1 MGWSIRKKLIIFLMV
16 ATIFP
21 FGAAIII
28 TYYQTTDSLNQHF
41 VSTTHD
47 VIEDGKEDISTYL
60 QDLAYMTTTIYRYTP
75 LMNALRDGVSND
87 IVKNQEE
94 VKRILVYLFNTRP
107 EIEQMHLYIHKGKDS
122 YAIYHSTLSERGKYD
137 NVNSHPYYFQLS
149 QSTNFTVIEPPHE
162 IYSYNNLSLIPNS
175 QKKDVLSFHNVIRD
189 IPSDHP
195 LAFLSIDINLSK
207 LSAIADRLYLKETED
222 FYLINEEG
230 LIVYSSEEKLIG
242 TENKQQW
249 FQQVKRTSESSKS
262 MGWKDTDF
270 SGIIVYEKFTDSF
283 KDWYI
288 VKRIPYDSLYQGARE
303 TVLTNILVGLISL
316 VIVLFATLVISFKFT
331 APIKVL
337 IANMKQVEQG
347 KFQANFDSLGND
359 EFGMLGRHFKLM
371 LAKINDLIQ
380 RKYKL
385 EVENKSSQLRV
396 LQSQVNPHFLYNA
409 LQSIGTLALK
419 HKAVPVYSLLT
430 ALSKIMRY
438 SMNMKE
444 DIVPLT
450 AEIQHVTSYLTL
462 QKQRF
467 DERFEFE
474 LKIQKEVEDIHVPKM
489 ILQPLVENCF
499 KHGFDQ
505 QEGKS
510 IIQIEA
516 YLQQNDSIY
525 LTVKDNGK
533 GATSEE
539 LRDIQKELF
548 EGIRE
553 DGMQREAIGL
563 KNIYDRLQIYYSNQ
577 VKMSVNSNEDSGFT
591 VTIVMPKEMS
601 KEVNPS

>member
-21 FGAAIII
+21 FGSAIVI
-28 TYYQTTDSLNQHF
+28 TYYQTTASLNHHF

-47 VIEDGKEDISTYL
+47 VIENGKEDISTYL
-60 QDLAYMTTTIYRYTP
+60 QDLAYMTTTLYRYTP
-75 LMNALRDGVSND
+75 LMNALRDGVSD
-87 IVKNQEE
+87 DLIENQEE

-107 EIEQMHLYIHKGKDS
+107 EIEQMHLYIHEGKDS

-137 NVNSHPYYFQLS
+137 NVNSHSYYLQLS

-162 IYSYNNLSLIPNS
+162 IYSYNNLSIIPDS
-175 QKKDVLSFHNVIRD
+175 QKRDVLSFHNVIRD
-189 IPSDHP
+189 IPADNP

-207 LSAIADRLYLKETED
+207 LSAIADRLYSKEAED
-222 FYLINEEG
+222 FYLMNEDG
-230 LIVYSSEEKLIG
+230 LIVYSSEEELIG
-242 TENKQQW
+242 TKNKQPW
-249 FQQVKRTSESSKS
+249 FQQVKRTSESSQS
-262 MGWKDTDF
+262 LEWKDTEF
-270 SGIIVYEKFTDSF
+270 SGIIVYERFTDSF

-288 VKRIPYDSLYQGARE
+288 VKRIPYDLLYQGARE
-303 TVLTNILVGLISL
+303 TVLTNILIGLISL
-316 VIVLFATLVISFKFT
+316 VIVVFATMVVSFKFT
-331 APIKVL
+331 APIRVL
-337 IANMKQVEQG
+337 IANMKQVEKG
-347 KFQANFDSLGND
+347 EFQADFDSLGTD

-371 LAKINDLIQ
+371 LATINDLIQ

-385 EVENKSSQLRV
+385 EVENKSSQLRA

-430 ALSKIMRY
+430 SLSKIMRY
-438 SMNMKE
+438 SMNMKD
-444 DIVPLT
+444 DIVPFI
-450 AEIQHVTSYLTL
+450 AEVQHVKSYLTL

-474 LKIQKEVEDIHVPKM
+474 LKIQKEVEDILVPKM

-510 IIQIEA
+510 VIQIEA
-516 YLQQNDSIY
+516 YLQQNDSVY

-539 LRDIQKELF
+539 LRAIQKELF

-553 DGMQREAIGL
+553 DGMRREAIGL

-577 VKMSVNSNEDSGFT
+577 VEMSVNSNEGGGFT